1 MKFPIAL
8 QVLSSILAKRI
19 VYLFLIREEG
29 AAMVPYS
36 VSDG

>member
-1 MKFPIAL
+1 MKHEKEICVVRNEGA
-8 QVLSSILAKRI
+8 